1 MIGGSMKKIAKLFGV
16 LIGTAF
22 LVFVLDIGCIFRT
35 LTGFPC
41 MGCGVTRAFLAFLQG
56 HVVDAFYYHP
66 LFWLTGILIVLALWK
81 DAWFF
86 VLQKLTGGFGSLYYW
101 YTFLCI
107 LYGWCSCSR
116 IPPLWIIIMRHR
128 PIICINIFWNC
139 SPNHH
144 KGRE

>member
-81 DAWFF
+81 DGKVFRSAKANRWF
-86 VLQKLTGGFGSLYYW
+86 
-101 YTFLCI
+101 
-107 LYGWCSCSR
+107 
-116 IPPLWIIIMRHR
+116 WIIVLLVYLSVYIVRMVLLFPDTPPMDYNYEAPAYHLYQY
-128 PIICINIFWNC
+128 ILELFTK
-139 SPNHH
+139 SS
-144 KGRE
+144 